1 MAYELG
7 RLIGALFGLGLTLL
21 ILFVVAY
28 IVVKRP
34 RISFSKGRRR
44 RRQNEWIRFKN
55 HWAEPGATANEHACH
70 GSCSEQ
76 HAPRQARSSLSLN
89 VRQK

>member
-7 RLIGALFGLGLTLL
+7 RLIGALFGLGFILL

-44 RRQNEWIRFKN
+44 RRRNE
-55 HWAEPGATANEHACH
+55 
-70 GSCSEQ
+70 
-76 HAPRQARSSLSLN
+76 
-89 VRQK
+89 